1 VIYETDEDRAKE
13 AEFALQIE
21 GRFGCQLIK
30 LGYDWQFDYLIARS
44 GQLTGIAEAKCRTHA
59 STKYD
64 SVILSDHKTQYGFRF
79 ASKTLCYSEKS
90 RDFKAPDFIFFVKF
104 TDKAMYCLV
113 TKEMFNG
120 LEMKKLSAANHAD
133 DPTDTEYVRYI
144 PIKLF
149 KEF

>member
-1 VIYETDEDRAKE
+1 MIYETDEDRARE
-13 AEFALQIE
+13 TEFALQIE

-30 LGYDWQFDYLIARS
+30 LGYDWQFDYLIARNHN
-44 GQLTGIAEAKCRTHA
+44 LTGIAEVKCRTHE
-59 STKYD
+59 SSKYD
-64 SVILSDHKTQYGFRF
+64 TVIFSDHKAQRGFKFCSKVLCFDDKSGQFKEPAF
-79 ASKTLCYSEKS
+79 A
-90 RDFKAPDFIFFVKF
+90 FFVKF
-104 TDKAMYCLV
+104 TDRVMYC
-113 TKEMFNG
+113 TIKSEMFES